1 VNITEQ
7 VFAAAANAG
16 FLKPCNW
23 YSSWGSQSGL
33 VAFKANDET
42 VLHDLA
48 LSLSTQISFPAT
60 VFVGIKR
67 GDRLV
72 IDGQSYRAKDVRVVA
87 DGSQIHVEVAK
98 S

>member
-1 VNITEQ
+1 MNITEQ
-7 VFAAAANAG
+7 VFAAAANVG
-16 FLKPCNW
+16 FLKTC
-23 YSSWGSQSGL
+23 SWVSERGGETAM

-72 IDGQSYRAKDVRVVA
+72 IEGHLYRAKDVRVVA
-87 DGSQIHVEVAK
+87 DGSQINVEVTK